1 MRTRKVIEG
10 RIKFIVVQR
19 GNKKINNFLIEISDQ
34 VDDNFR
40 SLVKFAYYFDE
51 RFEIQMLSRLLN
63 WVSDLAQ
70 KVWSVHVHCLP
81 EMFEF

>member
-1 MRTRKVIEG
+1 MRTRKAIEG

-63 WVSDLAQ
+63 WV
-70 KVWSVHVHCLP
+70 
-81 EMFEF
+81 